1 MANPKTK
8 KKAKVVDTTP
18 TVAETRKA
26 EADKGLLQRVDT
38 PAVSTAPKT
47 TIEGL
52 KGEDIKVADPLVTAS
67 LERIKEQEDAKKVEN
82 TIKDTY
88 NSPLMS
94 LGAKISEMEEAKKNA
109 KANDETAQR
118 RARSMQMV
126 AGISDGLAS
135 LANLIGVGHYDSS
148 NINTGN
154 SLSPLA
160 QKMEA
165 ARLERKADIK
175 SIDDRLE
182 QYRNQLDQL
191 RMQKGSALANLYQQR
206 ENQAF
211 QRDMANQ
218 KILADMKTT
227 EAKLR
232 SAAMENALNRAN
244 QLNIAKTRAEATK
257 SAAETKA
264 NTTREANA
272 KKNMEEFIVKDAD
285 GNESIVSMPKETAK
299 AIMNDFENIIA
310 KDLLDP
316 ENTELKA
323 AHDKYQQL
331 VLNRSFMGGD
341 TQEILDARKA
351 LISLSPTMQERIKQY
366 GVGAD
371 STSTTT
377 NPTPGASSEAGK
389 KWRQRGH

>member
-1 MANPKTK
+1 
-8 KKAKVVDTTP
+8 
-18 TVAETRKA
+18 
-26 EADKGLLQRVDT
+26 
-38 PAVSTAPKT
+38 
-47 TIEGL
+47 
-52 KGEDIKVADPLVTAS
+52 
-67 LERIKEQEDAKKVEN
+67 
-82 TIKDTY
+82 
-88 NSPLMS
+88 
-94 LGAKISEMEEAKKNA
+94 
-109 KANDETAQR
+109 
-118 RARSMQMV
+118 
-126 AGISDGLAS
+126 
-135 LANLIGVGHYDSS
+135 
-148 NINTGN
+148 
-154 SLSPLA
+154 
-160 QKMEA
+160 MEA

-182 QYRNQLDQL
+182 QYRNQFDQI

-211 QRDMANQ
+211 QREQADKKM
-218 KILADMKTT
+218 LSDMKMT

-232 SAAMENALNRAN
+232 STAMENALNRAN

-264 NTTREANA
+264 NATREANA
-272 KKNMEEFIVKDAD
+272 KKNMEEFIVRDAD

-299 AIMNDFENIIA
+299 AIMNDFENIIE

-316 ENTELKA
+316 NNAELIA
-323 AHDKYQQL
+323 AHKKYTDL
-331 VLNRSFMGGD
+331 VSKRSFMGGD

-377 NPTPGASSEAGK
+377 NPTPGAGSEAGK